1 MNEKPLPQ
9 LEFNL
14 MDGTTINS
22 TSAHRCFSVVFVCY
36 SIIQNDQEK
45 KKKVSAKVK

>member
-14 MDGTTINS
+14 MPGTTKNS
-22 TSAHRCFSVVFVCY
+22 TSAHPCFLVVFVRY

-45 KKKVSAKVK
+45 EKKKSFSQS